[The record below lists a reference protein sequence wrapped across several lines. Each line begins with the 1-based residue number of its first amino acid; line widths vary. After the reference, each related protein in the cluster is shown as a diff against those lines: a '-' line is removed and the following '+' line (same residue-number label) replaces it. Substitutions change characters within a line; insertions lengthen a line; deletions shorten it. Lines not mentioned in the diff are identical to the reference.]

1 MSIHACIN
9 LHKGTFTL
17 GVEFRV
23 PGEGV
28 TAVFGRSGCGKS
40 TLLRCI
46 AGLEQ
51 PKSGSTIVVNGSV
64 WLDANKSLPVH
75 QRRVGYVFQDP
86 GLFNHL
92 RVRANLMYGFKRK
105 PAKNLGPNLDEVIAM
120 LGLERFL
127 DRYPQTLSG
136 GERQRV
142 AIGRALLSAPELLLM
157 DEPLAALDMK
167 SRDEILPF
175 LDRLCANAR
184 MPVLY
189 VSHSP
194 DEVVRLADHLIVMD
208 DGRVLAQ
215 GELVD
220 VLGRED
226 SPIAQSDEAFSVLT
240 CTVKKLEGPCHLS
253 VLNTSSGESVFVPR
267 VSVND
272 RSNIRLRINAR
283 DVSLCTQRPVGSS
296 ILNILQVQVVQVV
309 APDHRGQQLVRVRL
323 RGTEELLLARISQY
337 SCQELEIANN
347 MNLYA
352 QIKAVA
358 LIG

>member
-1 MSIHACIN
+1 MSIHARIH
-9 LHKGTFTL
+9 LQKGTFIL
-17 GVEFRV
+17 DAEFTV

-40 TLLRCI
+40 TLLRSI

-51 PKSGSTIVVNGSV
+51 PLPGSTISVNGAV
-64 WLDANKSLPVH
+64 WLDDHESVPVH

-92 RVRANLMYGFKRK
+92 RVRGNLMYGFKRK
-105 PAKNLGPNLDEVIAM
+105 PPAALGPNPDEVIEM
-120 LGLERFL
+120 LGLDRFL
-127 DRYPQTLSG
+127 DRYPQTMSG

-142 AIGRALLSAPELLLM
+142 AIGRALLSAPDLLLM

-175 LDRLCANAR
+175 LDRLCANAG

-189 VSHSP
+189 VSHSA
-194 DEVVRLADHLIVMD
+194 DEVVRLADDLIVMGE
-208 DGRVLAQ
+208 GRVLAH
-215 GELVD
+215 GELAD

-226 SPIAQSDEAFSVLT
+226 SPIANSDEAFSVLS
-240 CTVKKLEGPCHLS
+240 CSVRELDGPCHLS
-253 VLNTSSGESVFVPR
+253 VLSASSGESVFVPR
-267 VSVND
+267 VSLND

-283 DVSLCTQRPVGSS
+283 DVSLCTQRPTGSS
-296 ILNILQVQVVQVV
+296 ILNILEVQVAQLVL
-309 APDHRGQQLVRVRL
+309 PDHKGQQLVRVRL
-323 RGTEELLLARISQY
+323 RGTDELLLARISEY
-337 SCQELEIANN
+337 SCQELGITEN

>member
-1 MSIHACIN
+1 MSIHARIH
-9 LHKGTFTL
+9 LQKGAFILDAEFT
-17 GVEFRV
+17 V
-23 PGEGV
+23 PGDGV
-28 TAVFGRSGCGKS
+28 TALFGRSGCGKS
-40 TLLRCI
+40 TLLRAI
-46 AGLEQ
+46 AGLEH
-51 PKSGSTIVVNGSV
+51 PLPGSTISVNGIV
-64 WLDANKSLPVH
+64 WLEDSKYLSVH

-92 RVRANLMYGFKRK
+92 RVRGNLMYGFKRK
-105 PAKNLGPNLDEVIAM
+105 QTPDSGPAPDEVIAM

-142 AIGRALLSAPELLLM
+142 AIGRALLSAPDLLLM

-175 LDRLCANAR
+175 LDSLCVTAR

-194 DEVVRLADHLIVMD
+194 DEVVRLAENLIVM
-208 DGRVLAQ
+208 GGGKVIAH
-215 GELVD
+215 GELAD
-220 VLGRED
+220 VLSRED
-226 SPIAQSDEAFSVLT
+226 SPIAQSDEAFSVLS
-240 CTVKKLEGPCHLS
+240 CTVQKLDGPCHLS
-253 VLNTSSGESVFVPR
+253 VLNTRSGESVFVPR
-267 VSVND
+267 VSLND
-272 RSNIRLRINAR
+272 RTNIRLRINAR

-296 ILNILQVQVVQVV
+296 ILNILEVQVAQIVP
-309 APDHRGQQLVRVRL
+309 PDHKGQQLVRVRL
-323 RGTEELLLARISQY
+323 RGTDELLLARISEY
-337 SCQELEIANN
+337 SCQELGVAEN
-347 MNLYA
+347 MHLYA